1 MSSPPALE
9 TLRVRALAP
18 QITSLAQGSSLHRK
32 AQQHDLPSPVSAM
45 APRSHPDEA
54 QHYHNGGTPEVDA
67 VLSTRRTAVD
77 TSACCEDD
85 VVISLDENAAAVP
98 GAAAPTSTSVEQSPP
113 DGPASDLLTQPPS
126 AVTTIAFPKIE
137 IDRYGFLISDK

>member
-18 QITSLAQGSSLHRK
+18 QIASLAQGSSLHRK
-32 AQQHDLPSPVSAM
+32 AQQHDPP
-45 APRSHPDEA
+45 
-54 QHYHNGGTPEVDA
+54 
-67 VLSTRRTAVD
+67 TAVD

-113 DGPASDLLTQPPS
+113 DGPASDLLTQPLS
-126 AVTTIAFPKIE
+126 AITTIAFPKIE